1 MDVSR
6 RSAGHDGL
14 SGGQAPFDQ
23 RCHVF
28 QVGGASHDRAFLP
41 EVEQMDLAQVD
52 SPVPEQS
59 DGMGRYQHLPPCLAI
74 HPCHG
79 DDVQGLPCTL

>member
-14 SGGQAPFDQ
+14 SGGQALFDQ
-23 RCHVF
+23 RRHVF

-41 EVEQMDLAQVD
+41 GVEQMDLAQNPRLTCAPA
-52 SPVPEQS
+52 SP
-59 DGMGRYQHLPPCLAI
+59 R
-74 HPCHG
+74 
-79 DDVQGLPCTL
+79 